1 MKQQVCPFTVCTVA
15 LPGLVCI
22 FLSSPRSSVSTLSQ
36 STSFSSLNC
45 AILNQLRSLCSIT
58 WVLSFIQWDCL
69 CRFPNSLQNAFKFK
83 TLSNCLYSALQAH
96 LALAA
101 NWPTW
106 PCGFPPSLPVD
117 TPQRL
122 LTRGSSS
129 WGHKGKKSK
138 VCWPKGNEVKTMTV
152 IKETEHRSIFRGE
165 NKTHSA

>member
-1 MKQQVCPFTVCTVA
+1 MCPFTVCTVA

-22 FLSSPRSSVSTLSQ
+22 FLSTPRSSVSTLSQ
-36 STSFSSLNC
+36 STSFSTLNC
-45 AILNQLRSLCSIT
+45 AILNQPRSPCSIT

-106 PCGFPPSLPVD
+106 SCEVFLLPSQSILHNGCWPEEAPLED
-117 TPQRL
+117 
-122 LTRGSSS
+122 TRGKNLKYA
-129 WGHKGKKSK
+129 GPRAMKSK
-138 VCWPKGNEVKTMTV
+138 QWQL
-152 IKETEHRSIFRGE
+152 
-165 NKTHSA
+165 